1 MRNLYQASLIGYQSL
16 ELLSISKLDRIRK
29 QLGNLRVTTLR
40 AFGLDE
46 TRRVVD
52 ELK

>member
-1 MRNLYQASLIGYQSL
+1 MDGIRN
-16 ELLSISKLDRIRK
+16 

-40 AFGLDE
+40 AFSLDE